1 MFNWCWEGA
10 INFFFAKDKGL
21 LLLVFMIENCSESV
35 WIGRACMISASF
47 PRDIVKIFAL
57 RYFAYLMA
65 VRVVRLKY

>member
-1 MFNWCWEGA
+1 MSVGKQQLT
-10 INFFFAKDKGL
+10 FFFAKDKGL
-21 LLLVFMIENCSESV
+21 QVLLFMIENCLESV

-47 PRDIVKIFAL
+47 PRDIVKMFAL

>member
-47 PRDIVKIFAL
+47 PRDICLEILCISYGCKGSKA
-57 RYFAYLMA
+57 
-65 VRVVRLKY
+65 

>member
-1 MFNWCWEGA
+1 M
-10 INFFFAKDKGL
+10 
-21 LLLVFMIENCSESV
+21 LVFMIENCSESV

-47 PRDIVKIFAL
+47 PRDIVKMFAL